1 MYYNAFKYI
10 LYHQGACHSSA
21 AAAEVWTARVV
32 RALHQATAR
41 LDHGEHDDE
50 HDIEHGV
57 EHDDEHGGEHD
68 DEHGVEHDDESYD
81 EYCDEYDD
89 YVKIK
94 MNSTKQQPGW
104 ITVLIL
110 LNMINYHW

>member
-1 MYYNAFKYI
+1 M
-10 LYHQGACHSSA
+10 
-21 AAAEVWTARVV
+21 

-57 EHDDEHGGEHD
+57 EHD

-94 MNSTKQQPGW
+94 MNSTKQQPGL

>member
-1 MYYNAFKYI
+1 M
-10 LYHQGACHSSA
+10 
-21 AAAEVWTARVV
+21 

-57 EHDDEHGGEHD
+57 EHDDE
-68 DEHGVEHDDESYD
+68 SYD
-81 EYCDEYDD
+81 EYCDEYDN

-94 MNSTKQQPGW
+94 MNSTKQQPCW
-104 ITVLIL
+104 IRVLII
-110 LNMINYHW
+110 LNTINYH

>member
-1 MYYNAFKYI
+1 M
-10 LYHQGACHSSA
+10 
-21 AAAEVWTARVV
+21 

-41 LDHGEHDDE
+41 LDH
-50 HDIEHGV
+50 
-57 EHDDEHGGEHD
+57 GEHD

-81 EYCDEYDD
+81 EYCDEYDN

-110 LNMINYHW
+110 LNMINYH